1 MNHEPQ
7 PLTDAAIAQLRS
19 DLLAGAYTLEAVTS
33 RLGEAALSGLV
44 RNSSTPVVRALAGRG
59 DAQADL
65 IRLWL
70 LALPVPATRVRA
82 LLDGVDDLVAAGLLT
97 TDGDEVRAVV
107 ELKPY
112 GDEEFSG
119 WICADPT
126 PLDGRLVQPRPDFV
140 LGASPASTTLAQLIP
155 RDGVASALDL
165 GTGCGIQALHLAE
178 HCQRIVATD
187 LNPRALELARITLGL
202 AGVDADLRLG
212 SLYEPVAEDTFDLIV
227 TNPPYVMTPP
237 DASGLV
243 YREGTELAD
252 GLMRRVVSEAGER
265 LNPGGTLIVLG
276 NWAIT
281 DQPWDERLAT
291 WIPDGCDALV
301 LQREVLD
308 PFEYVE
314 LWLADAGLA
323 GSPDYQRRYAEW
335 LDYFAGLG
343 IEAVGMGWLAVRKSD
358 REAPERR
365 FEEWP
370 HAVHQ
375 PVAEAFADFFDAIA
389 ESRRAEAE
397 LLAGYWRRHEGVVV
411 ETIGRP
417 GEPDPQHLV
426 LRQQYGF
433 GRALEPGTALAA
445 VVGACDGDLAL
456 GTLVDAVAAILEA
469 DADALRAE
477 VVTQVRRLIAEGY
490 LLPA

>member
-1 MNHEPQ
+1 M
-7 PLTDAAIAQLRS
+7 
-19 DLLAGAYTLEAVTS
+19 
-33 RLGEAALSGLV
+33 
-44 RNSSTPVVRALAGRG
+44 
-59 DAQADL
+59 
-65 IRLWL
+65 
-70 LALPVPATRVRA
+70 
-82 LLDGVDDLVAAGLLT
+82 
-97 TDGDEVRAVV
+97 
-107 ELKPY
+107 
-112 GDEEFSG
+112 
-119 WICADPT
+119 
-126 PLDGRLVQPRPDFV
+126 
-140 LGASPASTTLAQLIP
+140 IP

-343 IEAVGMGWLAVRKSD
+343 IEAVGMGWLAVRKSGRD
-358 REAPERR
+358 VPERR